1 MIARGAAPI
10 LLVLVARTLSAA
22 ADVPYPS
29 RPVIGRGDTR

>member
-22 ADVPYPS
+22 ADVSYPS
-29 RPVIGRGDTR
+29 RPVIGRDDTR